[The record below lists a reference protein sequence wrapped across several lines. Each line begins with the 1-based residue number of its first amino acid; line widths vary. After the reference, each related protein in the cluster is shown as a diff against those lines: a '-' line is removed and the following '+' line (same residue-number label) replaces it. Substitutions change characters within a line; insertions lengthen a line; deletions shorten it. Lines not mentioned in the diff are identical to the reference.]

1 MYPLALYRNKYKN
14 NSQIIKNKV
23 KNRRMTPR
31 RVYGFCVFESKILNY
46 KEGDR
51 NKTEL
56 G

>member
-14 NSQIIKNKV
+14 NSQLIKKKD

-31 RVYGFCVFESKILNY
+31 RVYGFCVFRSKILNY